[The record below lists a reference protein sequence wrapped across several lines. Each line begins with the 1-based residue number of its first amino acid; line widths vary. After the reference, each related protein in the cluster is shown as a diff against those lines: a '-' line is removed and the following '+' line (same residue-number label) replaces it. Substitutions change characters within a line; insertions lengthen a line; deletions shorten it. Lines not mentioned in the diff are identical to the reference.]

1 MAVVAHY
8 FDKNSWSSFCSSN
21 LTNAGRKTS
30 ELVLRFCLQHRQT
43 AQGSVHFLSVGWPL
57 TPSRL
62 INTSDRWPRSKNF
75 TSTSCVWGWGAQ
87 RIIKS
92 GCLPVDACWPMG
104 RKTPWQTQ
112 IIHPVWCGN
121 TARSTRK
128 SLREASW
135 EKSVIS
141 LVHSN
146 PDVAVGNK
154 WAIRQFLQSSFCW
167 GDTETKSSHPVAA
180 DLRPDPPDQKAL
192 S

>member
-8 FDKNSWSSFCSSN
+8 FEQNSWFSFCSSN

-62 INTSDRWPRSKNF
+62 INMASKKSF
-75 TSTSCVWGWGAQ
+75 TSTSCVRGWGAQ

-92 GCLPVDACWPMG
+92 GCLPVDVCWPMG

-112 IIHPVWCGN
+112 IIHPVWCGS

-128 SLREASW
+128 ILKEASW

-141 LVHSN
+141 LAHSN
-146 PDVAVGNK
+146 PDVSK
-154 WAIRQFLQSSFCW
+154 QL
-167 GDTETKSSHPVAA
+167 ETNG
-180 DLRPDPPDQKAL
+180 
-192 S
+192 